1 MDCIRH
7 HVRRTPPSI
16 VWQAGWNCL
25 ESICVRHTPNF
36 NRAIEVNLLG
46 CMVAIRIAAP
56 RTTVLARMYRMIDGL
71 SVSTRAVRAY
81 RIFRT
86 LPDASMELEF
96 YGPQELRILKTFDYH
111 DTVVAE
117 AETSWERVATCC
129 NAACPNDGG
138 RSDALQAC
146 SCGEAVYCSSA
157 CQRAHW
163 VDGRHSVECAS
174 RHETEYGTLAA
185 KDMNLAVAEAR
196 IVLQKVFDGLPAE
209 PADPGYTLRVLVNT
223 SIRNDGWPSMEVS
236 KEKADDRMEESPYV
250 IVDFAFEQAKNI
262 YMRRIWFLPERY
274 AGYVKRPYRLLSHA
288 FFEGR
293 RDQDP
298 PRLKD
303 LTPRERLFGRR
314 EGATW
319 RYPQDVR

>member
-1 MDCIRH
+1 
-7 HVRRTPPSI
+7 
-16 VWQAGWNCL
+16 
-25 ESICVRHTPNF
+25 
-36 NRAIEVNLLG
+36 
-46 CMVAIRIAAP
+46 
-56 RTTVLARMYRMIDGL
+56 
-71 SVSTRAVRAY
+71 
-81 RIFRT
+81 
-86 LPDASMELEF
+86 
-96 YGPQELRILKTFDYH
+96 
-111 DTVVAE
+111 
-117 AETSWERVATCC
+117 
-129 NAACPNDGG
+129 
-138 RSDALQAC
+138 
-146 SCGEAVYCSSA
+146 
-157 CQRAHW
+157 
-163 VDGRHSVECAS
+163 
-174 RHETEYGTLAA
+174 
-185 KDMNLAVAEAR
+185 MNLAVAEAR

-288 FFEGR
+288 FFGESSQRPGVRRSAESFIEGR

-298 PRLKD
+298 PCLKD
-303 LTPRERLFGRR
+303 LTPRERLFGRS